1 MAHDKFF
8 GICENKCLVEIKPEN
23 IPGCAEVETYTTT
36 ISTSWTGSS
45 APYTQTVTVTGITS
59 SDTPI
64 VDVILSTT
72 TSTALN
78 QLEAWGCVSKIETE
92 TDSITVTCLED
103 KPTTAIPIQ
112 LKVVR

>member
-8 GICENKCLVEIKPEN
+8 GIRENKCLVEIKPEN
-23 IPGCAEVETYTTT
+23 IPGCAEVETYTAT
-36 ISTSWTGSS
+36 ISTTWSGSG
-45 APYTQTVTVTGITS
+45 PYTQTVDITGITS
-59 SDTPI
+59 TDTPI
-64 VDVILSTT
+64 VDLVLDSDTDI
-72 TSTALN
+72 ALN
-78 QLEAWGCVSKIETE
+78 QLEAWGCVSKIETA

>member
-23 IPGCAEVETYTTT
+23 IPGCAEVETYTAT
-36 ISTSWTGSS
+36 ISTTWSGSG
-45 APYTQTVTVTGITS
+45 PYTQTVTVTGITS

-78 QLEAWGCVSKIETE
+78 QLEAWGCVSKIETA